1 MNLAFIAIIL
11 AAAVL
16 LLQIVSMAQIA
27 GIRKSLRTPREERP
41 AAPQQ
46 HGDRFEKR
54 NPDFRRHERHDRRPF
69 PDQRPQ
75 QPTPAATPI
84 DPVEKSLRDINL
96 RLKSAE
102 REQESARRKIQDNFS
117 NGDQPRNRDD
127 RDRTRGNRDRDFHRN
142 PRRDNWQDRNRS
154 GGFQQQQP
162 APAGLP
168 QQQENKPFVE
178 KNETGVPA
186 PETPAPVQQSLPA
199 AVQNTGDA
207 GVSDFNAD
215 QNLQHGRKI
224 IVKRRM
230 LKDELPEETS
240 AESTS
245 VEEAPARAPQAS
257 AAQVTPL
264 FPAVH
269 MHTEEE
275 TRIGSPDTPPDGE
288 IRFGRRRSK

>member
-1 MNLAFIAIIL
+1 MNLAFIIAIVL
-11 AAAVL
+11 AAAVV

-46 HGDRFEKR
+46 QGDRFEKR
-54 NPDFRRHERHDRRPF
+54 PSDFRRHERHDRRPF

-75 QPTPAATPI
+75 QPAPAATPI

-117 NGDQPRNRDD
+117 RGDQPRNRDD
-127 RDRTRGNRDRDFHRN
+127 RDRGRGNRDRDFHRT
-142 PRRDNWQDRNRS
+142 PRRDNWQDQNRS
-154 GGFQQQQP
+154 SGFQQQQP
-162 APAGLP
+162 APSGLP
-168 QQQENKPFVE
+168 QLQKNGPFVE
-178 KNETGVPA
+178 KKETGGPA
-186 PETPAPVQQSLPA
+186 PESPVPVQQSLPA
-199 AVQNTGDA
+199 AVQNTGVA
-207 GVSDFNAD
+207 DFNAD
-215 QNLQHGRKI
+215 QNIDHGLKI

-240 AESTS
+240 AESTA
-245 VEEAPARAPQAS
+245 VEESPARAPQAS
-257 AAQVTPL
+257 AAQATPL

-269 MHTEEE
+269 LHTEEE

>member
-1 MNLAFIAIIL
+1 MNLAFIIL

-46 HGDRFEKR
+46 PGDRFEKR
-54 NPDFRRHERHDRRPF
+54 PSDFRRNERHDRHDRRPF

-75 QPTPAATPI
+75 QPAPAATPI

-117 NGDQPRNRDD
+117 RGDQPRNRDD
-127 RDRTRGNRDRDFHRN
+127 RDRGRGNRDRDYQRN

-154 GGFQQQQP
+154 GGFQQQQQP
-162 APAGLP
+162 APAAP
-168 QQQENKPFVE
+168 QQPRSEPVVE
-178 KNETGVPA
+178 QKAANLPA
-186 PETPAPVQQSLPA
+186 PESMAPVKQVVPQDL
-199 AVQNTGDA
+199 QETI
-207 GVSDFNAD
+207 VSDFSAD
-215 QNLQHGRKI
+215 QNLEHGRKI

-240 AESTS
+240 GEATS
-245 VEEAPARAPQAS
+245 VEE
-257 AAQVTPL
+257 TPL
-264 FPAVH
+264 RAAAPIVLK
-269 MHTEEE
+269 EEE
-275 TRIGSPDTPPDGE
+275 TKIGPGPNKDSNGE
-288 IRFGRRRSK
+288 IRFGRRRS